1 MILSRPVQKGESSLD
16 PPFVFAP
23 SLAPSFTASFAPFP
37 FSGFHITRDEEDELE
52 GEEDDDDDDDDE
64 KEGKEKV
71 FVDFL
76 RLFFFSMV
84 TFAGRRQ
91 LNFVSQNS

>member
-1 MILSRPVQKGESSLD
+1 MILSRPVQKGESTLG
-16 PPFVFAP
+16 PPFASAPSFGP
-23 SLAPSFTASFAPFP
+23 SLAPGFP
-37 FSGFHITRDEEDELE
+37 ISGFHITRDEDDDEFQ
-52 GEEDDDDDDDDE
+52 EEDDDDDDDDVD
-64 KEGKEKV
+64 EGKEKV